1 MGQSSILAD
10 LAKGG
15 FIMIFIL
22 ISSFFLIYAVIERF
36 LTLKNLKINVPAFM
50 NRFQNAITSGD
61 IETAKAVCEQTKGP
75 LATVSLAILEK
86 VNQGRARMKEVA
98 ESVGNAQVY
107 LLEKNLNL
115 IATISGVAPLIGFF
129 GTVWG
134 MIQAF
139 KKIQALQGNVNAD
152 VLAGGIWTAMQTTFA
167 GLFVGILAI
176 IFYNYLTNI
185 IRNIVFEMENNSE
198 EIIDIV
204 ENNLRKGDTVEA

>member
-22 ISSFFLIYAVIERF
+22 ISSFVLIGAVIERF
-36 LTLKNLKINVPAFM
+36 LTLKNLKINVSAFM
-50 NRFQNAITSGD
+50 NRFQNAISSGD
-61 IETAKAVCEQTKGP
+61 IEAAKSVCQQTRSP
-75 LATVSLAILEK
+75 LATVSLAVLEK
-86 VNQGRARMKEVA
+86 VNQGRVRMKEAA
-98 ESVGNAQVY
+98 ERTGNAQVY

-139 KKIQALQGNVNAD
+139 KKIQALGGNVNAD
-152 VLAGGIWTAMQTTFA
+152 VLAGGIWTAMETTFA

-176 IFYNYLTNI
+176 IFYNYLTNRV
-185 IRNIVFEMENNSE
+185 RNIIFEMENRSE
-198 EIIDIV
+198 EIIDTL
-204 ENNLRKGDTVEA
+204 EDNLRKGDTVEA